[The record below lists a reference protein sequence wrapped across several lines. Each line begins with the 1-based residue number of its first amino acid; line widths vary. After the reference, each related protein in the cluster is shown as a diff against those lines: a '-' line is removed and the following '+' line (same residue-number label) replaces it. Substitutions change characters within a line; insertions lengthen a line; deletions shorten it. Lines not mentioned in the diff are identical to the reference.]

1 MTCSLFYFCTALL
14 LVAGHAFLLPTNP
27 MTLRSAKSRSS
38 ASISRATMCEVS
50 TADRAAEIKS
60 VLAELA
66 AFRGRIVDD
75 AVSVAKK
82 IKAKPREV
90 QAALDNNPDVKK
102 IDEAVVLLEAELKS
116 LSGQ

>member
-1 MTCSLFYFCTALL
+1 MRSCHLFSFVLM
-14 LVAGHAFLLPTNP
+14 VAACNAFLSPTNILS
-27 MTLRSAKSRSS
+27 LRRTSFR
-38 ASISRATMCEVS
+38 SISLRPTSMCEVS

-75 AVSVAKK
+75 AVAVAKK

-90 QAALDNNPDVKK
+90 QSALDNNPDVKK
-102 IDEAVVLLEAELKS
+102 IDEAVALLEAELES